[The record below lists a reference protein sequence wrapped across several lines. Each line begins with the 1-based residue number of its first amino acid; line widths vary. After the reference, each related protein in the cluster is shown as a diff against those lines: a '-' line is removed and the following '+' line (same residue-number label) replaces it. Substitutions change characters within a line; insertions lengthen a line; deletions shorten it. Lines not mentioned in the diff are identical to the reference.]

1 MCDICYGSQPN
12 CPVCGKDAPKE
23 VECPEC
29 GGCGTIYFDST
40 GKVMDFEDWVK
51 LPVDEQCSEKCTHC
65 DRAGV
70 VEEKD

>member
-29 GGCGTIYFDST
+29 RGDKEFYFD
-40 GKVMDFEDWVK
+40 GRGNPMDYEDWMV
-51 LPVDEQCSEKCTHC
+51 LSPDEKIVIKCTHC
-65 DRAGV
+65 DGVGV

>member
-29 GGCGTIYFDST
+29 SGYGRIYFDAT
-40 GKVMDFEDWVK
+40 GQLMEFEDWVK
-51 LPVDEQCSEKCTHC
+51 LPIDEQCSEKCTHC
-65 DRAGV
+65 DGAGV

>member
-1 MCDICYGSQPN
+1 MCDICYGNPN

-29 GGCGTIYFDST
+29 VGYGTIYFDDT

-51 LPVDEQCSEKCTHC
+51 LPIDEQCSEKCPHC
-65 DRAGV
+65 NGAGV
-70 VEEKD
+70 VEEKY